1 MGCLEGEGGGL
12 GKSEKPN
19 RAEGEGGGLGK
30 SEKPNGAEG
39 GEGGLGKSERPNG
52 GAGGMDKG
60 RWRVG
65 EGYMVRSSSW
75 ERAEYST
82 SWRALRTLAT
92 F

>member
-1 MGCLEGEGGGL
+1 MMRPEKRARGRVGILDLSYMSYIVFIVLGGVGRGQGGC
-12 GKSEKPN
+12 
-19 RAEGEGGGLGK
+19 
-30 SEKPNGAEG
+30 
-39 GEGGLGKSERPNG
+39 GLGKSERPNG

-75 ERAEYST
+75 EKAEYST